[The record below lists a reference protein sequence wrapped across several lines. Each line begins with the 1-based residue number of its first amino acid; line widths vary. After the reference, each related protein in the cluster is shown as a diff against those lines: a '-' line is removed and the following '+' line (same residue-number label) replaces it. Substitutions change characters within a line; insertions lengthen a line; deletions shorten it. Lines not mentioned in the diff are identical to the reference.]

1 MKFEL
6 TPEEIPAALERI
18 VDDKHQKELQDWLL
32 KLYEQKAIELKEEIL
47 ALLEEKVGKQQ
58 VLRKNFEDR
67 SRGIEAI
74 ISRSTDPSV
83 VKELQTRKS
92 NLQNELNSEI
102 HRLEQDFNL
111 SEQKKTREIQA
122 RCMERES
129 KALFDMSEMQF
140 AEKKNIFETFLPDS
154 LMKEIYEE
162 LSKRERED
170 LVRYRQELD
179 AEAQKKIREME
190 EEDRQI

>member
-1 MKFEL
+1 
-6 TPEEIPAALERI
+6 
-18 VDDKHQKELQDWLL
+18 
-32 KLYEQKAIELKEEIL
+32 
-47 ALLEEKVGKQQ
+47 
-58 VLRKNFEDR
+58 
-67 SRGIEAI
+67 
-74 ISRSTDPSV
+74 
-83 VKELQTRKS
+83 
-92 NLQNELNSEI
+92 
-102 HRLEQDFNL
+102 
-111 SEQKKTREIQA
+111 
-122 RCMERES
+122 MERES